1 MDYPIAVYSRNT
13 GVVRCSI
20 TSGYVDVAVSLNE
33 ASRPPC
39 VPTLLPAVAYLPTVL
54 PTVAHV
60 PTVWPTVAYLPTV
73 LPTVAYVPTVLP
85 TVAYSRNACE
95 VRFVIPRTR
104 SRRGT
109 STSSSPSTRSHEK

>member
-1 MDYPIAVYSRNT
+1 MSE
-13 GVVRCSI
+13 I
-20 TSGYVDVAVSLNE
+20 TLYVDVVVSLNE
-33 ASRPPC
+33 VSRPPC

-60 PTVWPTVAYLPTV
+60 PTVWPTVAYVPTV
-73 LPTVAYVPTVLP
+73 LPIVAYVPTVLP

-95 VRFVIPRTR
+95 FRFVIPRTR

-109 STSSSPSTRSHEK
+109 STSSSFIRNSPPPQDHRRALGIVLQ